1 MSFAHYLDILIARRG
16 KTMREIADDVGIS
29 RQHLSDLRSGRA
41 DNPKY
46 DLIVRVSDYFE
57 VHPGYFFSGL
67 RGVNPDI
74 IEAIKASPVESVST

>member
-16 KTMREIADDVGIS
+16 KTLMEIADEISIS

-46 DLIVRVSDYFE
+46 DLIVKVADYFE
-57 VHPGYFFSGL
+57 VHPGYFFSAL

-74 IEAIKASPVESVST
+74 IESIRLSPAEHLSS